1 MRGGQNRKPA
11 EAHVIAGTYRKDRHA
26 QPALD
31 VQVAVKAIKP
41 PPGLAPSVAEEWTA
55 AARKLAE
62 IGVLWDI
69 DVPHLEQAF
78 ALLADARWYH
88 AEAEKIRRLKHRE
101 DEDWAHMLKLDR
113 MHIEKLSAYDKFVT
127 KHGIAASSRAA
138 ILHAMP
144 RKKDEA
150 KKSIKAV
157 ISK

>member
-1 MRGGQNRKPA
+1 MGRHRLTA
-11 EAHVIAGTYRKDRHA
+11 EEHISRGTYKASRHA

-41 PPGLAPSVAEEWTA
+41 PPSLAASVADEWVA

-88 AEAEKIRRLKHRE
+88 AEAEKIRKLKSRD
-101 DEDWAHMLKLDR
+101 DEDLAKMLKLDR

-144 RKKDEA
+144 RKKDDT

-157 ISK
+157 IAK